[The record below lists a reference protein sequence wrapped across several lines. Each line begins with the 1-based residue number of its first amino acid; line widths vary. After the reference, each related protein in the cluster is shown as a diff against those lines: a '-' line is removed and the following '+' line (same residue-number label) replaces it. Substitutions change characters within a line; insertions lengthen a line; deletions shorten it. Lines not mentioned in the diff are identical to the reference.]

1 MIERIGS
8 VQRIEY
14 NTTKILPIRPYSKEE
29 QKQII
34 AEINRLA
41 EECAIPK
48 VKLNDISNS
57 SNFENMLKMAMT
69 SIQLE
74 SEQNSSI
81 SNETS
86 FMDNQNLV
94 EVIKKRMIQ
103 QQNILDCWISYT
115 DFAFV

>member
-1 MIERIGS
+1 MIERIES

-57 SNFENMLKMAMT
+57 SNFENMLKIAMD
-69 SIQLE
+69 SIQLDT
-74 SEQNSSI
+74 SVSNFSS
-81 SNETS
+81 SV
-86 FMDNQNLV
+86 DNKSLM
-94 EVIKKRMIQ
+94 EVIEKRMIQ
-103 QQNILDCWISYT
+103 QQNILDCWISST

>member
-1 MIERIGS
+1 MIERIES
-8 VQRIEY
+8 VQRITY

-57 SNFENMLKMAMT
+57 SNFENMLKIAMD
-69 SIQLE
+69 SIQLDNKLDI
-74 SEQNSSI
+74 SVSNFSS
-81 SNETS
+81 SV
-86 FMDNQNLV
+86 DNKSLM
-94 EVIKKRMIQ
+94 EVIEKRMIQ
-103 QQNILDCWISYT
+103 QQNILDCWISST

>member
-57 SNFENMLKMAMT
+57 SNFENMLKIAMD
-69 SIQLE
+69 SIQLDTSVSNFSSSVDNKSLME
-74 SEQNSSI
+74 FSE
-81 SNETS
+81 
-86 FMDNQNLV
+86 
-94 EVIKKRMIQ
+94 KRMIQ
-103 QQNILDCWISYT
+103 QQTLLKCWLS
-115 DFAFV
+115 A

>member
-1 MIERIGS
+1 MIERIES

-57 SNFENMLKMAMT
+57 SNFENMLKIAMD
-69 SIQLE
+69 SIQLDNKLDISVSNFSSSVDNKSLME
-74 SEQNSSI
+74 FSE
-81 SNETS
+81 
-86 FMDNQNLV
+86 
-94 EVIKKRMIQ
+94 KRMIQ
-103 QQNILDCWISYT
+103 QQTLLKCWLS
-115 DFAFV
+115 A

>member
-1 MIERIGS
+1 MIERIES

-34 AEINRLA
+34 VEINRLA

-57 SNFENMLKMAMT
+57 SNFENMLKIAMD
-69 SIQLE
+69 SIQLDI
-74 SEQNSSI
+74 SVSNFSS
-81 SNETS
+81 SV
-86 FMDNQNLV
+86 DNKSLM
-94 EVIKKRMIQ
+94 EVIEKRMIQ
-103 QQNILDCWISYT
+103 QQNILDCWISST